1 MNSLNITIT
10 GSLGNIGKPLTQQLV
25 AAGHTVSVVSSQAS
39 RKEAITALGAS
50 PAIGSITDVDFLTRA
65 FTGADAV
72 FIMIPPNFA
81 ATDYSA
87 YTAASGNNYLQAI
100 RNAGVRKV
108 VLLSSIGAHLP
119 SGTGPISGLHQVE
132 QLFNQLVDVSV
143 TILRP
148 GYFYTNFYGNSDM
161 IRHMNIL
168 GSNNGAAQTLLMVH
182 PADIADAAA
191 AALQDGAKDISIQY
205 IISDEQSNATVANAL
220 GSAIGKPELPWVEF
234 TDEDAMNGMLQ
245 AGLPQPIAAMYT
257 EMGSAIRKGIL
268 WEDYLPERKGWKGK
282 IKLQEFAQEFAAQYQ
297 Q

>member
-1 MNSLNITIT
+1 MNSLNITVT
-10 GSLGNIGKPLTQQLV
+10 GSLGNIGRPLTQKLL
-25 AAGHTVSVVSSQAS
+25 AAGHRVTVVSSQAS
-39 RKEAITALGAS
+39 KKEAITALGAT
-50 PAIGSITDVDFLTRA
+50 PAIGSITDVDFLSNA

-81 ATDYSA
+81 ATDYGA
-87 YTAASGNNYLQAI
+87 YTAASGNNYLQAV

-108 VLLSSIGAHLP
+108 VLLSSIGAHLA
-119 SGTGPISGLHQVE
+119 SGTGPISGLHGVE
-132 QLFNQLVDVSV
+132 QLFNQLIDVSV

-148 GYFYTNFYGNSDM
+148 GFFYTNFYGNMNM

-168 GSNNGAAQTLLMVH
+168 GSNNGAAQNLLMVH

-191 AALQDGAKDISIQY
+191 AALQEDSKGNRIEY
-205 IISDEQSNATVANAL
+205 VISDEQTNASIATVL
-220 GSAIGKPELPWVEF
+220 GSAIGKPDLPWVEF
-234 TDEDAMNGMLQ
+234 SDEDALNGMLQ

-257 EMGSAIRKGIL
+257 EMGSAIRQEIL

-282 IKLQEFAQEFAAQYQ
+282 VKLQDFAQEFAVQYQ